1 MMWKYV
7 SYHYEYHSNNSIY
20 GVLLKLVVADL
31 ENKCTDFYET
41 DVFTALFTRARCT
54 VPDECSSQA
63 STLYFIKMNRNIT
76 LQIMPHKQTKSLT
89 N

>member
-1 MMWKYV
+1 MCKYI
-7 SYHYEYHSNNSIY
+7 SYHYEYNSNNSIY

-41 DVFTALFTRARCT
+41 DVFTTLFTRTRCT
-54 VPDECSSQA
+54 VTDEYSTQA
-63 STLYFIKMNRNIT
+63 NTLYFIKIHRNIT
-76 LQIMPHKQTKSLT
+76 PLIMPHEQT